1 MRKYEFRG
9 KEKQISN
16 QKFENA
22 VTFTIMAIV
31 AVAYI
36 IGMIAYLIKMI

>member
-1 MRKYEFRG
+1 MREYEFRA
-9 KEKQISN
+9 KKQISN

>member
-1 MRKYEFRG
+1 MK
-9 KEKQISN
+9 KQISN

-31 AVAYI
+31 VVAYVV
-36 IGMIAYLIKMI
+36 GMIAYLIKMI